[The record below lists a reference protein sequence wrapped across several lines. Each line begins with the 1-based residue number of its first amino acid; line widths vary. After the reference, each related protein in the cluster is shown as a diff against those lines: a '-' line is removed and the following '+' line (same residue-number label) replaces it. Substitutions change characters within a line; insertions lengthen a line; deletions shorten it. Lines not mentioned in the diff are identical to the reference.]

1 MRRMSVIL
9 FVAAGL
15 AGAGLASFLALSV
28 GEHGGGANAAPITP
42 RSTPVLP
49 VPTVAVVKKTVPLY
63 LDYVGMTEP
72 LRTVTLQA
80 KVTGYLAV
88 QAAGDGADVKTSD
101 LIYRIDPRDYQA
113 ALDQAKAQVQRDQA
127 ALDYARANNH
137 RNSVLVKAG
146 WVTKD
151 AFDQNTSTL
160 RQAEATLAV
169 DQAALET
176 AQLNLGYTEIRAP
189 FTARLS
195 RSSVH
200 EGTLISAAGTQL
212 NTLVQLDPIYATFN
226 PAETDL
232 AAIDKARAKGPVPVE
247 IRTNDEGPLQLRG
260 TLAFIDNAV
269 DRGTGTI
276 AARAMIPN
284 HDLTLLPG
292 QYIRARVNIGDRPD
306 ALLVP
311 QAAIGSNQIG
321 KFVYVVGAGD
331 TAEQRMVKLGPTYG
345 ELVVVDKGVKE
356 GESIIT
362 GNLQK
367 LGPGAAVQPKPAA
380 GQSGS

>member
-1 MRRMSVIL
+1 MRRTTVAL

-28 GEHGGGANAAPITP
+28 GEHAGGANAAPETTT
-42 RSTPVLP
+42 STPALP
-49 VPTVAVVKKTVPLY
+49 VPTVTVAKKTVPLS

-72 LRTVTLQA
+72 IRTVTLQA

-88 QAAGDGADVKTSD
+88 QVAGDGADVKTKD

-113 ALDQAKAQVQRDQA
+113 VLDQAKAQVQRDQA
-127 ALDYARANNH
+127 ALEYARANNH
-137 RNSVLVKAG
+137 RSSHLVKDG

-160 RQAEATLAV
+160 HQAEATLAV

-189 FTARLS
+189 FTGRLS
-195 RSSVH
+195 RSLVH
-200 EGTLISAAGTQL
+200 EGTLINAAGTQL
-212 NTLVQLDPIYATFN
+212 NTLVQLEPIYATFN

-232 AAIDKARAKGPVPVE
+232 AAIDKARAGGPVPVE
-247 IRTNDEGPLQLRG
+247 IRTSEAAGPRFRG
-260 TLAFIDNAV
+260 TLTFIDNAV

-276 AARAMIPN
+276 TARATITNP
-284 HDLTLLPG
+284 DLTLLPG
-292 QYIRARVNIGDRPD
+292 QYIRARLSIGDQPD

-311 QAAIGSNQIG
+311 QAAIGSNQLG
-321 KFVYVVGAGD
+321 KFIYVVGAGN
-331 TAEQRMVKLGPTYG
+331 TVEQRMVKLGATYG
-345 ELVVVDKGVKE
+345 ELVVVNDGLKE
-356 GESIIT
+356 DDTVIT

-367 LGPGAAVQPKPAA
+367 IGPGASVQPKPAA
-380 GQSGS
+380 ARPGS

>member
-1 MRRMSVIL
+1 M
-9 FVAAGL
+9 
-15 AGAGLASFLALSV
+15 
-28 GEHGGGANAAPITP
+28 H
-42 RSTPVLP
+42 
-49 VPTVAVVKKTVPLY
+49 
-63 LDYVGMTEP
+63 
-72 LRTVTLQA
+72 
-80 KVTGYLAV
+80 
-88 QAAGDGADVKTSD
+88 
-101 LIYRIDPRDYQA
+101 
-113 ALDQAKAQVQRDQA
+113 
-127 ALDYARANNH
+127 
-137 RNSVLVKAG
+137 
-146 WVTKD
+146 
-151 AFDQNTSTL
+151 
-160 RQAEATLAV
+160 QAEATLAA

-189 FTARLS
+189 FTGRLS
-195 RSSVH
+195 RSFVH

-226 PAETDL
+226 PAEIDL

-247 IRTNDEGPLQLRG
+247 IRTSDEGPLQRPG

-276 AARAMIPN
+276 AARATIPN

-331 TAEQRMVKLGPTYG
+331 TAEQRMVQLGPTYG
-345 ELVVVDKGVKE
+345 EFVVVNKGVKE
-356 GESIIT
+356 GETIIT

>member
-1 MRRMSVIL
+1 MRRMRAAL

-15 AGAGLASFLALSV
+15 AGAGLASFLALSA
-28 GEHGGGANAAPITP
+28 GEYGGGANAAPATP
-42 RSTPVLP
+42 KSTPALP
-49 VPTVAVVKKTVPLY
+49 VPAITVVKKTVPLY

-72 LRTVTLQA
+72 IRTVTLQA

-88 QAAGDGADVKTSD
+88 QAAGDGADVKTGD

-127 ALDYARANNH
+127 ALEYARANNH
-137 RNSVLVKAG
+137 RNSILVKDG
-146 WVTKD
+146 WVTRD

-160 RQAEATLAV
+160 HQAEATLAV

-189 FTARLS
+189 FTGRLS
-195 RSSVH
+195 RSVVH

-226 PAETDL
+226 PAEIDL
-232 AAIDKARAKGPVPVE
+232 TAIDKARAKGPVPVE
-247 IRTNDEGPLQLRG
+247 IRTSDEGPLQRPG

-276 AARAMIPN
+276 AARATIPN

-321 KFVYVVGAGD
+321 KFV
-331 TAEQRMVKLGPTYG
+331 
-345 ELVVVDKGVKE
+345 
-356 GESIIT
+356 
-362 GNLQK
+362 
-367 LGPGAAVQPKPAA
+367 
-380 GQSGS
+380 

>member
-127 ALDYARANNH
+127 ALEYARA
-137 RNSVLVKAG
+137 
-146 WVTKD
+146 
-151 AFDQNTSTL
+151 
-160 RQAEATLAV
+160 
-169 DQAALET
+169 T

-189 FTARLS
+189 FTGRLS

>member
-1 MRRMSVIL
+1 MRRISVAL
-9 FVAAGL
+9 FVTAGL
-15 AGAGLASFLALSV
+15 AGAGLASVLALGV
-28 GEHGGGANAAPITP
+28 GEYGGGANAAPAAARP
-42 RSTPVLP
+42 TPVLP
-49 VPTVAVVKKTVPLY
+49 VPTVTVVKKTVPLY

-88 QAAGDGADVKTSD
+88 QAAGDGADVKSGD

-113 ALDQAKAQVQRDQA
+113 ALDQAKAHVQRDQA
-127 ALDYARANNH
+127 ALEYARANNR
-137 RNSVLVKAG
+137 RNALLVKDG
-146 WVTKD
+146 WVARD

-160 RQAEATLAV
+160 HQAEATLAV

-176 AQLNLGYTEIRAP
+176 AQLNLSYTEIRAP
-189 FTARLS
+189 FSGRLS
-195 RSSVH
+195 RSLVH

-212 NTLVQLDPIYATFN
+212 NTQVQLDPLYATFN

-232 AAIDKARAKGPVPVE
+232 AAIAKARGKGPVPVE
-247 IRTNDEGPLQLRG
+247 IRTNDEGPLQLPG

-276 AARAMIPN
+276 TARAIISNRDM
-284 HDLTLLPG
+284 TLLPG
-292 QYIRARVNIGDRPD
+292 QYIRARVKIGDLPD

-321 KFVYVVGAGD
+321 KFVYVVGAGN
-331 TAEQRMVKLGPTYG
+331 TAEQRTVKLGPTYG
-345 ELVVVDKGVKE
+345 ALVVVNNGVKE

-367 LGPGAAVQPKPAA
+367 LGPGAAVQPKPEA

>member
-1 MRRMSVIL
+1 MRRTTVAL

-28 GEHGGGANAAPITP
+28 GEHAGGANAAPETTT
-42 RSTPVLP
+42 STPALP
-49 VPTVAVVKKTVPLY
+49 VPTVTVAKKTVPLS

-72 LRTVTLQA
+72 IRTVTLQA

-88 QAAGDGADVKTSD
+88 QVAGDGADVKTKD

-113 ALDQAKAQVQRDQA
+113 VLDQAKAQVQRDQA
-127 ALDYARANNH
+127 ALEYARASNH
-137 RNSVLVKAG
+137 RYSHLVKDG

-151 AFDQNTSTL
+151 GFDQNISTL
-160 RQAEATLAV
+160 HQAEATLAV
-169 DQAALET
+169 DQATLET

-189 FTARLS
+189 FTGRLS
-195 RSSVH
+195 RSLVH
-200 EGTLISAAGTQL
+200 EGTLIGAAGTQL

-232 AAIDKARAKGPVPVE
+232 AAINKAREKGPVPVE
-247 IRTNDEGPLQLRG
+247 IRTNDESPLQLHG
-260 TLAFIDNAV
+260 TLAFVDNAV

-276 AARAMIPN
+276 TARAMIPN

-292 QYIRARVNIGDRPD
+292 QYIRARVNIADLPD

-311 QAAIGSNQIG
+311 QAAIGSNQMG
-321 KFVYVVGAGD
+321 KFVYVVGAGN

-345 ELVVVDKGVKE
+345 ELVVVNEGVKE

-380 GQSGS
+380 GQFGS

>member
-1 MRRMSVIL
+1 
-9 FVAAGL
+9 
-15 AGAGLASFLALSV
+15 
-28 GEHGGGANAAPITP
+28 
-42 RSTPVLP
+42 VLP

-127 ALDYARANNH
+127 ALEYARANNH

-276 AARAMIPN
+276 AARALIPN

-345 ELVVVDKGVKE
+345 ELVVVDNGVKE

>member
-88 QAAGDGADVKTSD
+88 QAA
-101 LIYRIDPRDYQA
+101 
-113 ALDQAKAQVQRDQA
+113 
-127 ALDYARANNH
+127 
-137 RNSVLVKAG
+137 
-146 WVTKD
+146 
-151 AFDQNTSTL
+151 
-160 RQAEATLAV
+160 
-169 DQAALET
+169 LET

-189 FTARLS
+189 FTGRLS

-306 ALLVP
+306 ARLVP
-311 QAAIGSNQIG
+311 QAAIGTNQIG
-321 KFVYVVGAGD
+321 
-331 TAEQRMVKLGPTYG
+331 E
-345 ELVVVDKGVKE
+345 
-356 GESIIT
+356 I
-362 GNLQK
+362 
-367 LGPGAAVQPKPAA
+367 
-380 GQSGS
+380 